1 MTIKTPEQI
10 AADTARPDAL
20 DCPMCGIRHPYITH
34 WPCAGAFDDARV
46 VAAIEADRAQR
57 ADALDALHAWAVSMS
72 YSLGTDKSNDWTEEL
87 AELAKIEREY
97 GLVDD
102 DAEPTPDPEAEDY
115 GKYLDQQFW
124 GDH

>member
-20 DCPMCGIRHPYITH
+20 DCQMCGIRHPYIAH
-34 WPCAGAFDDARV
+34 WPCAGAFDDARA

-57 ADALDALHAWAVSMS
+57 DAAMADALYEWAVNVS
-72 YSLGTDKSNDWTEEL
+72 YSLDTDKSNDWSEEL
-87 AELAKIEREY
+87 AELAEIERKY
-97 GLVDD
+97 GLV
-102 DAEPTPDPEAEDY
+102 ASDPEAEDY

-124 GDH
+124 GDRD